1 MVEYVVG
8 TQVVEFVATACS
20 MHVVITTI
28 SSMMGPGVIISVS
41 TIGELLKVETTE
53 VPKRVAVGVGWHA
66 MRNYFVNFKVVQSQC
81 AYGVAVV
88 FVETKWG
95 KDVRA

>member
-41 TIGELLKVETTE
+41 TIGELLNVVTAV

-66 MRNYFVNFKVVQSQC
+66 MRNYFVNFKVVQVGVRI
-81 AYGVAVV
+81 GVAVV
-88 FVETKWG
+88 FVETNG
-95 KDVRA
+95 GGVRA